1 MVCHAVFVQNHG
13 GEKQVVPYA
22 ICLWDVIYLFFI
34 KGVETIDFL
43 LVCSQ
48 PRPRHL
54 HHVQHWAQPHLPCLC
69 WKGGGFQVNFI
80 LSLYLVFL
88 LRYELTDFYATPG
101 PTGFGL
107 KGPIWSPFRA
117 FYNLT
122 IWSMF
127 IVVPI
132 CYRAIFKFRKVQ
144 DLKTGNDWIELCQQR
159 RMEVISRLK

>member
-1 MVCHAVFVQNHG
+1 MISFLSALSLALGISIMFNTELNHT
-13 GEKQVVPYA
+13 Y
-22 ICLWDVIYLFFI
+22 
-34 KGVETIDFL
+34 
-43 LVCSQ
+43 LVCVGREEVFRS
-48 PRPRHL
+48 
-54 HHVQHWAQPHLPCLC
+54 
-69 WKGGGFQVNFI
+69 I
-80 LSLYLVFL
+80 LLLYLVFL

-144 DLKTGNDWIELCQQR
+144 DLKPGNG
-159 RMEVISRLK
+159 

>member
-1 MVCHAVFVQNHG
+1 MAIAAFRYIMVCHAVFVQNHG

-22 ICLWDVIYLFFI
+22 ICLWDVIYLLI
-34 KGVETIDFL
+34 YLSKVWRLLISFL
-43 LVCSQ
+43 SALSLALGISIMFNTELNHTYLVCVGREEVFRS
-48 PRPRHL
+48 
-54 HHVQHWAQPHLPCLC
+54 
-69 WKGGGFQVNFI
+69 I
-80 LSLYLVFL
+80 LLLYLVFL
-88 LRYELTDFYATPG
+88 LRYELTNFYATPG

-144 DLKTGNDWIELCQQR
+144 DLKPGNG
-159 RMEVISRLK
+159 